1 MSEEI
6 LQSLTKRERQIMNIV
21 FKHGQADVQQIMDDI
36 PDDITNSTIRTLLRI
51 LVNKGA
57 LNYRK
62 EGIKFIYS
70 PIVKKDKAKVSML
83 KSMLNTFFDNS
94 TFLAVSTMI
103 DENSEKMSMDELEEL
118 EKMIQKIKKETR

>member
-118 EKMIQKIKKETR
+118 EKMIQKIKKEAR